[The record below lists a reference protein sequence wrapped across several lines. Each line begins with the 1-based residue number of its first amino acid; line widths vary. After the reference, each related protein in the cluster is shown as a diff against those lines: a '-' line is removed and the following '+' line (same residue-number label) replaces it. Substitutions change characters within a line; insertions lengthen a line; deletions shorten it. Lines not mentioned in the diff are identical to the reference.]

1 MNYDPEVWGPHFW
14 FTIFTMA
21 ITYPKKPSNVTKK
34 KYYDFIINL
43 PIFLPCQKCGDHFAI
58 LLDKYPVTPYLD
70 SRDSFIRWVHFIHNR
85 VNEEL
90 DEPKEV
96 ITLEDALYRY
106 HLEYKNHNNRKVS
119 STFNYGYITTIAI
132 IITMVIVIFYFYT
145 YC

>member
-21 ITYPKKPSNVTKK
+21 ITYPTKPSNVTKK
-34 KYYDFIINL
+34 KYYDFVINL
-43 PIFLPCQKCGDHFAI
+43 PIFLPCQECGDHFAK

-90 DEPKEV
+90 DEPKET

-106 HLEYKNHNNRKVS
+106 HLEYKKYNNGKVS
-119 STFNYGYITTIAI
+119 STFNYSYMMSFGI
-132 IITMVIVIFYFYT
+132 IITMALVIFYFYRFF
-145 YC
+145 